1 MKKQEYIVLAVILAV
16 FTVIALAAP
25 FAKNTVFW
33 LAYAFGA
40 LAVLFQLYI
49 LKLSGLHDQA
59 ASRYYGYSI
68 ARVGLVYLVAQL
80 ILSLVEMALAVTC
93 KPWLALVLNI
103 LPLAYAVIGCAAVDA
118 VKDVNTRLDEQVK
131 AKTDNLYQ
139 MHLLTESMVNTAKDE
154 HSREELKKLAEAF
167 RYSDPVSSEKTQD
180 LEKNINEKLQD
191 LQAKVSVNDMDIDPL
206 IAELVNMLNERN
218 RMIQMNK

>member
-1 MKKQEYIVLAVILAV
+1 
-16 FTVIALAAP
+16 
-25 FAKNTVFW
+25 
-33 LAYAFGA
+33 
-40 LAVLFQLYI
+40 
-49 LKLSGLHDQA
+49 
-59 ASRYYGYSI
+59 
-68 ARVGLVYLVAQL
+68 
-80 ILSLVEMALAVTC
+80 
-93 KPWLALVLNI
+93 
-103 LPLAYAVIGCAAVDA
+103 
-118 VKDVNTRLDEQVK
+118 
-131 AKTDNLYQ
+131 

-154 HSREELKKLAEAF
+154 HSREELKKLAESF